1 MFAKIKDKT
10 ISFSVKTILNIKFKE
25 YGEMLK
31 LNLDSTNKTIELEVM
46 LKGEKE
52 PLEIKVNQYEIIQ
65 ENGKYFIHINGLKT
79 SREWINVIA
88 KNYLEDEKFELDS
101 KLAEVLKVLV

>member
-1 MFAKIKDKT
+1 MFKTIKDKT
-10 ISFSVKTILNIKFKE
+10 VAFSLKKILNIKFKE

-31 LNLDSTNKTIELEVM
+31 LNLDSTNKTINLEVM

-65 ENGKYFIHINGLKT
+65 ENGKSFISLNELTT
-79 SREWINVIA
+79 SREWIDVIA
-88 KNYLEDEKFELDS
+88 KNYITNKKFELDS